1 MPHSKYIRGDSCC
14 SYYNILG
21 NLFSAKNKVGTQS
34 APSGEEPGDREGNL
48 SCGQGRATVGWVRK
62 ESGKTGGRVCR
73 EHIWKKRR
81 PEIVKQ

>member
-48 SCGQGRATVGWVRK
+48 SCGQGRATVGWVRSLVRQVAGCAGNT
-62 ESGKTGGRVCR
+62 SGRNGGL
-73 EHIWKKRR
+73 K
-81 PEIVKQ
+81 